1 MEGATVEKYQLNYVD
16 YTDPHES
23 NEFWIRLQQV
33 FDNSNHSLESLA
45 RQINIPKRTVERFL
59 SKQTHGDV
67 LKMIYDISF
76 ACGVDP
82 KILFDRTESIP
93 YMDLTGIKSVDR
105 MLITAYSDVSDT
117 GVEGFLKVAARDY
130 RLRHHRW
137 RIDNDTKHDRITQLL
152 ELDDEGYPS
161 MSIQAEIQCNKE
173 VSQRNGMVKQLFL
186 HRAHFAGEMLVVHYT
201 VEEQKRSSHSKR
213 AVRDA
218 LGHTDYVW
226 LDRPVADYKKNGRLV
241 PKIRIRQWTLDKKFR
256 LEVA

>member
-1 MEGATVEKYQLNYVD
+1 MEKYQPNYID
-16 YTDPHES
+16 FKDPHES

-45 RQINIPKRTVERFL
+45 KQINIPRRTLVRFL

-67 LKMIYDISF
+67 LKMIYDIAF

-93 YMDLTGIKSVDR
+93 NMDLTGIKSIDR

-117 GVEGFLKVAARDY
+117 GVEGFRKVAARDY

-137 RIDNDTKHDRITQLL
+137 RIDNDTKHDRIAQLL

-161 MSIQAEIQCNKE
+161 LSLDAEIKSNAE
-173 VSQRNGMVKQLFL
+173 VAKRNDFIKQLFL
-186 HRAHFAGEMLVVHYT
+186 HRAHFAGEVLVVHYT
-201 VEEQKRSSHSKR
+201 VEERKRIYNKR
-213 AVRDA
+213 TIRDA

-226 LDRPVADYKKNGRLV
+226 LERPVAEYKANGRLV
-241 PKIRIRQWTLDKKFR
+241 PKIKIRQWTLDKKFR

>member
-1 MEGATVEKYQLNYVD
+1 MEKYLPNYID
-16 YTDPHES
+16 FEDPHES

-33 FDNSNHSLESLA
+33 FDNSNHTLESLA
-45 RQINIPKRTVERFL
+45 EQISIPRRTLVRFL

-93 YMDLTGIKSVDR
+93 NMDLTGIKSIDR
-105 MLITAYSDVSDT
+105 MLITAYSDVSET
-117 GVEGFLKVAARDY
+117 GVEGFRKVAAKDY
-130 RLRHHRW
+130 RLRHHVW
-137 RIDNDTKHDRITQLL
+137 AIDNDTKHDRVTQLL

-161 MSIQAEIQCNKE
+161 LSMQSEIQCNQE
-173 VSQRNGMVKQLFL
+173 VATRNGIVKQLFL

-201 VEEQKRSSHSKR
+201 VEERKRIYSKR
-213 AVRDA
+213 TIRDA
-218 LGHTDYVW
+218 LGHTDYLW
-226 LDRPVADYKKNGRLV
+226 LEKPVADYKKNGRLV
-241 PKIRIRQWTLDKKFR
+241 PKIKIRQWTLDKKFR

>member
-1 MEGATVEKYQLNYVD
+1 MEKYQPNYID
-16 YTDPHES
+16 YSDPHES

-45 RQINIPKRTVERFL
+45 KQINIPKRTVERFL

-82 KILFDRTESIP
+82 KLLFDRTESIP
-93 YMDLTGIKSVDR
+93 NIDLTGIKSIDR
-105 MLITAYSDVSDT
+105 MLITAYNDISET
-117 GVEGFLKVAARDY
+117 GIEGFRKVAAKNY

-152 ELDDEGYPS
+152 EIDDEGYPS
-161 MSIQAEIQCNKE
+161 LPFEAEARLNAE
-173 VSQRNGMVKQLFL
+173 VAERNGLIKQLFL

-201 VEEQKRSSHSKR
+201 VEEQKRSAHNKT

-218 LGHTDYVW
+218 MGHADYVW
-226 LDRPVADYKKNGRLV
+226 LERPVIEYRRNGRLI
-241 PKIRIRQWTLDKKFR
+241 PKIKIRQWTMDSKFR
-256 LEVA
+256 TEVA

>member
-1 MEGATVEKYQLNYVD
+1 VEKYQPNYID

-45 RQINIPKRTVERFL
+45 KQINCSKRTLERFL
-59 SKQTHGDV
+59 SKQTHSEV

-82 KILFDRTESIP
+82 KILFDRTVSIP
-93 YMDLTGIKSVDR
+93 NMDLSGIKSIDR
-105 MLITAYSDVSDT
+105 MLITAYSDVSET
-117 GVEGFLKVAARDY
+117 GVEGFRKVAARDY

-137 RIDNDTKHDRITQLL
+137 RIDNDTKHDRIAQLL
-152 ELDDEGYPS
+152 ELDEEGYPS
-161 MSIQAEIQCNKE
+161 LSLDAEIKLNAE
-173 VSQRNGMVKQLFL
+173 VAERNDFIKQLFL

-201 VEEQKRSSHSKR
+201 VEERKRIYSKR
-213 AVRDA
+213 TIRDA

-226 LDRPVADYKKNGRLV
+226 LDRPVDDFRNNGRIV

>member
-1 MEGATVEKYQLNYVD
+1 VEATVEKYQPNYID
-16 YTDPHES
+16 FKDPHES

-45 RQINIPKRTVERFL
+45 KQIGISKRTVERFL

-82 KILFDRTESIP
+82 KLLFDRTESIP
-93 YMDLTGIKSVDR
+93 NMDLTGIKSIDR
-105 MLITAYSDVSDT
+105 MLITAYTDVSAT
-117 GVEGFLKVAARDY
+117 GLEGFRKVASRNY

-137 RIDNDTKHDRITQLL
+137 RIDNDTKHDRVAQML

-161 MSIQAEIQCNKE
+161 LPLDAEIKLNAE
-173 VSQRNGMVKQLFL
+173 VAERNDFVKQLFL

-201 VEEQKRSSHSKR
+201 VEERKRIYSKR
-213 AVRDA
+213 TVRDA

-226 LDRPVADYKKNGRLV
+226 LEKPLAEYKANGRLV
-241 PKIRIRQWTLDKKFR
+241 PKIRVRQWTLDKKFR

>member
-1 MEGATVEKYQLNYVD
+1 MEGATVEKYQPNYID
-16 YTDPHES
+16 YSDPHES

-45 RQINIPKRTVERFL
+45 KQINIPKRTVERFL

-93 YMDLTGIKSVDR
+93 NMDLTGIKSIDR
-105 MLITAYSDVSDT
+105 MLITAYSDVSET
-117 GVEGFLKVAARDY
+117 GVEGFRKVAARDY

-137 RIDNDTKHDRITQLL
+137 RIDNDTKHDRVTQLL

-161 MSIQAEIQCNKE
+161 LTLAAEVKLNSE
-173 VSQRNGMVKQLFL
+173 VAQRNGMVKQLFL
-186 HRAHFAGEMLVVHYT
+186 HRAHFAGEVLVVHYT
-201 VEEQKRSSHSKR
+201 VEEQKPSAHTKR

-218 LGHTDYVW
+218 LGHTDYIW
-226 LDRPVADYKKNGRLV
+226 LEKPVADYKKNGRLV
-241 PKIRIRQWTLDKKFR
+241 PKIRVRQWTLDKKFR

>member
-1 MEGATVEKYQLNYVD
+1 MEKYLPNYID
-16 YTDPHES
+16 FEDPHES

-45 RQINIPKRTVERFL
+45 KQINCSKRTLERFL
-59 SKQTHGDV
+59 SKQTHSEV

-76 ACGVDP
+76 ACSVDP
-82 KILFDRTESIP
+82 KILFDRTVSIP
-93 YMDLTGIKSVDR
+93 NMDLTGIKSIDR
-105 MLITAYSDVSDT
+105 MLITAYSDVSET
-117 GVEGFLKVAARDY
+117 GVEGFRKVAARDY

-137 RIDNDTKHDRITQLL
+137 RIDNDTKHDRVTQLL
-152 ELDDEGYPS
+152 KLDGEGYPS
-161 MSIQAEIQCNKE
+161 LSLDAETTLNAE
-173 VSQRNGMVKQLFL
+173 VAERNGLIKQLFL
-186 HRAHFAGEMLVVHYT
+186 HRAHFAGEMLVVYYT
-201 VEEQKRSSHSKR
+201 VEEQKPSAHTKR

-226 LDRPVADYKKNGRLV
+226 LDRPVDDFRNNGRIV

>member
-1 MEGATVEKYQLNYVD
+1 MDKYQLNYND
-16 YTDPHES
+16 YIDPHES

-45 RQINIPKRTVERFL
+45 KQINCSKRTLERFL
-59 SKQTHGDV
+59 SKQTHSEV

-93 YMDLTGIKSVDR
+93 NMDLTGIKSIDR
-105 MLITAYSDVSDT
+105 MLITAYNDVSET
-117 GVEGFLKVAARDY
+117 GVEGFYKVAAKNY
-130 RLRHHRW
+130 CLRHHRW
-137 RIDNDTKHDRITQLL
+137 RIDNDTKHDRVTQLL
-152 ELDDEGYPS
+152 ELDGEGYPS
-161 MSIQAEIQCNKE
+161 MSIQSEIECNRE
-173 VSQRNGMVKQLFL
+173 VSQRNGLVKQLFL
-186 HRAHFAGEMLVVHYT
+186 HSAHFAGEMLVVHYT

-226 LDRPVADYKKNGRLV
+226 LEKPLAEYKANGRLV
-241 PKIRIRQWTLDKKFR
+241 PKICIRQWTLDKKFR

>member
-1 MEGATVEKYQLNYVD
+1 VEATVEKYQPNYID
-16 YTDPHES
+16 YSDPHES

-45 RQINIPKRTVERFL
+45 KQINCSKRTLERFL

-93 YMDLTGIKSVDR
+93 NMDLTGIKSIDR
-105 MLITAYSDVSDT
+105 MLITAYSDVSET
-117 GVEGFLKVAARDY
+117 GVEGFRKVAARDY

-137 RIDNDTKHDRITQLL
+137 RIDNDTKHDRIAQML

-161 MSIQAEIQCNKE
+161 LPLDAEIKLNAE
-173 VSQRNGMVKQLFL
+173 VAERNDFVKQLFL

-201 VEEQKRSSHSKR
+201 VEERKRIYSKR
-213 AVRDA
+213 TIRDA

-226 LDRPVADYKKNGRLV
+226 LEKPLAEYKANGRLV

>member
-1 MEGATVEKYQLNYVD
+1 MEKYQPNYID

-45 RQINIPKRTVERFL
+45 KQINCSKRTLERFL
-59 SKQTHGDV
+59 SKQTHSEV

-82 KILFDRTESIP
+82 KILFDRTVSIP
-93 YMDLTGIKSVDR
+93 NMDLSGIKSIDR
-105 MLITAYSDVSDT
+105 MLITAYSDVSET
-117 GVEGFLKVAARDY
+117 GVEGFRKVAAKDY

-137 RIDNDTKHDRITQLL
+137 RIDNDTKHDRIAQLL
-152 ELDDEGYPS
+152 ELDEEGYPS
-161 MSIQAEIQCNKE
+161 LSLDAEIKLNAE
-173 VSQRNGMVKQLFL
+173 VAERNDFIKQLFL

-201 VEEQKRSSHSKR
+201 VEERKRIYSKR
-213 AVRDA
+213 TIRDA

-226 LDRPVADYKKNGRLV
+226 LDRPVDDFRNNGRIV

>member
-1 MEGATVEKYQLNYVD
+1 VEKYQPNYID

-45 RQINIPKRTVERFL
+45 KQINCSKRTLERFL
-59 SKQTHGDV
+59 SKQTHSEV

-82 KILFDRTESIP
+82 KILFDRTVSIP
-93 YMDLTGIKSVDR
+93 NMDLSGIKSIDR
-105 MLITAYSDVSDT
+105 MLITAYSDVSET
-117 GVEGFLKVAARDY
+117 GVEGFRKVAAKDY

-137 RIDNDTKHDRITQLL
+137 RIDNDTKHDRIAQLL
-152 ELDDEGYPS
+152 ELDEEGYPS
-161 MSIQAEIQCNKE
+161 LSLDAEIKLNAE
-173 VSQRNGMVKQLFL
+173 VAERNDFIKQLFL

-201 VEEQKRSSHSKR
+201 VEERKRIYSKR
-213 AVRDA
+213 TIRDA

-226 LDRPVADYKKNGRLV
+226 LDRPVDDFRNNGRIV

>member
-1 MEGATVEKYQLNYVD
+1 MEKYQPNYID

-45 RQINIPKRTVERFL
+45 KQINCSKRTLERFL
-59 SKQTHGDV
+59 SKQTHSEV

-82 KILFDRTESIP
+82 KILFDRTVSIP
-93 YMDLTGIKSVDR
+93 NMDLSGIKSIDR
-105 MLITAYSDVSDT
+105 MLITAYSDVSET
-117 GVEGFLKVAARDY
+117 GVEGFRKVAARDY

-137 RIDNDTKHDRITQLL
+137 RIDNDTKHDRIAQLL
-152 ELDDEGYPS
+152 ELDEEGYPS
-161 MSIQAEIQCNKE
+161 LSLDAEIKLNAE
-173 VSQRNGMVKQLFL
+173 VAERNDFIKQLFL

-201 VEEQKRSSHSKR
+201 VEERKRIYSKR
-213 AVRDA
+213 TIRDA

-226 LDRPVADYKKNGRLV
+226 LDRPVDDFRNNGRIV

>member
-1 MEGATVEKYQLNYVD
+1 MVEATVEKYQPNYID

-45 RQINIPKRTVERFL
+45 KQINCSKRTLERFL
-59 SKQTHGDV
+59 SKQTHSEV

-82 KILFDRTESIP
+82 KILFDRTVSIP
-93 YMDLTGIKSVDR
+93 NMDLSGIKSIDR
-105 MLITAYSDVSDT
+105 MLITAYSDVSET
-117 GVEGFLKVAARDY
+117 GVEGFRKVAAKDY

-137 RIDNDTKHDRITQLL
+137 RIDNDTKHDRIAQLL
-152 ELDDEGYPS
+152 ELDEEGYPS
-161 MSIQAEIQCNKE
+161 LSLDAEIKLNAE
-173 VSQRNGMVKQLFL
+173 VAERNDFIKQLFL

-201 VEEQKRSSHSKR
+201 VEERKRIYSKR
-213 AVRDA
+213 TIRDA

-226 LDRPVADYKKNGRLV
+226 LDRPVDDFRNNGRIV

>member
-1 MEGATVEKYQLNYVD
+1 MEGATVEKYQPNYID

-45 RQINIPKRTVERFL
+45 KQINIPKRTVERFL

-67 LKMIYDISF
+67 LRMIYDISF

-82 KILFDRTESIP
+82 KLLFDRTESIP
-93 YMDLTGIKSVDR
+93 NMDLTGIKSIDR
-105 MLITAYSDVSDT
+105 MLITAYSDISVT
-117 GVEGFLKVAARDY
+117 GVEGFRKVAAKDY

-137 RIDNDTKHDRITQLL
+137 RVDNDTKHDRMTQLI

-161 MSIQAEIQCNKE
+161 LSLDAEIKLNAE
-173 VSQRNGMVKQLFL
+173 VSERNDFTKQLFL

-201 VEEQKRSSHSKR
+201 VEERKRIYSKR
-213 AVRDA
+213 TIRDA

-226 LDRPVADYKKNGRLV
+226 LEKPVADYKKNGRLV
-241 PKIRIRQWTLDKKFR
+241 PKIKIRQWTLDKKFR